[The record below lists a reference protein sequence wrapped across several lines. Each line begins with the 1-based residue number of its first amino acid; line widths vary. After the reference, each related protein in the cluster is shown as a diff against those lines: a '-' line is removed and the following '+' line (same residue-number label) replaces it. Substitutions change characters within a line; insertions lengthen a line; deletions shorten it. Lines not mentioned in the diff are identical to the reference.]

1 MDDNTW
7 LSGMRAF
14 GTSILSWLIV
24 VGFYWTAPAWAD
36 AQQVPQNAQPLTA
49 AGASQKAV
57 TDITGVWSG
66 TLFSSHSDEGS
77 FTITVVITRDANA
90 HLVGNSSLSSDC
102 LRGAKLQANVSGANV
117 ALAGSDEEGDNLT
130 ALGTLDPTGNVLEA
144 SYVLNAS
151 ATGKCETD
159 DGKGQLARR

>member
-1 MDDNTW
+1 
-7 LSGMRAF
+7 MRAF
-14 GTSILSWLIV
+14 GSSILSWLV
-24 VGFYWTAPAWAD
+24 LVSFYLSAPAWAD
-36 AQQVPQNAQPLTA
+36 AQQVAQDAPPPPA
-49 AGASQKAV
+49 AAASQKPVA
-57 TDITGVWSG
+57 DITGAWSG

-77 FTITVVITRDANA
+77 FTITVVITRDVNA

-102 LRGAKLQANVSGANV
+102 LRGARLQAKVSGANV
-117 ALAGSDEEGDNLT
+117 TLAGSDEEGDNLT
-130 ALGTLDPTGNVLEA
+130 VSGTLDPTGNVLEA

>member
-7 LSGMRAF
+7 VSGMRAF
-14 GTSILSWLIV
+14 GTAILSWLIV
-24 VGFYWTAPAWAD
+24 ASFYLSAPAWAD
-36 AQQVPQNAQPLTA
+36 AQQVAQNAQAHA
-49 AGASQKAV
+49 ASGASQKPV
-57 TDITGVWSG
+57 TDISGVWSG

-102 LRGAKLQANVSGANV
+102 LRGAKLQAAVRGANIT
-117 ALAGSDEEGDNLT
+117 LAGSDEEGDNLT
-130 ALGTLDPTGNVLEA
+130 VSGTLDATGNVLEA

-151 ATGKCETD
+151 ATGRCETD
-159 DGKGQLARR
+159 DGRGQLARR

>member
-1 MDDNTW
+1 M
-7 LSGMRAF
+7 SAF

-24 VGFYWTAPAWAD
+24 ASFCWTDPSWVS
-36 AQQVPQNAQPLTA
+36 AQQAEQNRQAHPA
-49 AGASQKAV
+49 AGASQKPGN
-57 TDITGVWSG
+57 DISGIWSG
-66 TLFSSHSDEGS
+66 TLFSNHSDEGS
-77 FTITVVITRDANA
+77 FTITVVITRDAEA
-90 HLVGNSSLSSDC
+90 HLIGNSSLSSDC
-102 LRGAKLQANVSGANV
+102 LRGAKLQVKVSGANV

-130 ALGTLDPTGNVLEA
+130 LEGTLDSTGDILQT